1 MPRAKSISTA
11 AKVPK
16 PPRAKQTSGGGER
29 GVDVVR
35 SRGRETCNKEGASQ
49 VDVNKPL
56 TDMQKEFV
64 RHWAKGESITSASA
78 RAGFSSKGV
87 GYQLV
92 RMPNVLAYKATFER
106 KYEEAAQMSRKK
118 VMDMHMEAF
127 EMAKLM
133 AEPASM
139 VSAAREIG
147 KMCGY
152 YAPVEVKVKVD
163 VQGNLIV
170 GHLNALSDSELLQA
184 ISQGSMNDI
193 PGLEHEE
200 HIG

>member
-1 MPRAKSISTA
+1 MPRAKSPPTKPLA
-11 AKVPK
+11 AK
-16 PPRAKQTSGGGER
+16 RHGGER

-35 SRGRETCNKEGASQ
+35 AVGRETCTKEKAAL

-64 RHWAKGESITSASA
+64 REWAKGESISTAAA
-78 RAGFSSKGV
+78 RAGFASTSI

-92 RMPNVLAYKATFER
+92 RMPNVLAYKATFEQ
-106 KYEEAAQMSRKK
+106 KYEAAAQMNRKK

-133 AEPASM
+133 SEPASM

-163 VQGNLIV
+163 HAGEIV
-170 GHLNALSDSELLQA
+170 ANQLNSMTDADLLLLV
-184 ISQGSMNDI
+184 SQGQF
-193 PGLEHEE
+193 PELPFTQEE
-200 HIG
+200 

>member
-1 MPRAKSISTA
+1 MARPKAGTPIT
-11 AKVPK
+11 PK
-16 PPRAKQTSGGGER
+16 PKAQRGSGKSVEAARAR
-29 GVDVVR
+29 GK
-35 SRGRETCNKEGASQ
+35 ETCSAKKAAL

-64 RHWAKGESITSASA
+64 RQWAQGESITTAAA
-78 RAGFSSKGV
+78 RAGFSGSGSNV
-87 GYQLV
+87 GYRLARQ
-92 RMPNVLAYKATFER
+92 PNVLAYKATFEK

-133 AEPASM
+133 SEPASM

-152 YAPVEVKVKVD
+152 YAPVEVKMKVD
-163 VQGNLIV
+163 VQGNIV
-170 GHLNALSDSELLQA
+170 ANQLNAMTDAELLEA
-184 ISQGSMNDI
+184 ITQGQT
-193 PGLEHEE
+193 LELTHEQD
-200 HIG
+200 GV